1 MLVFGSAFIFVTTL
15 IKTIIEWENNNMMM
29 FLFCVAALIA
39 GYFIYG
45 TFVEKVFGIKENRTT
60 PAFSKRDGVDYV
72 PMSKKKIYLVQLL
85 NIAGVGPIF
94 GPIMG
99 ALYGPAAMLW
109 IVLGCIFAGA
119 VHDYFSGMLSIRNG
133 GASVPSITGRYLGKG
148 AKHFMNVFAIVLLLL
163 VGVVFVSAPA
173 SMITNL
179 VNEQTSTTVSMG
191 AMVAIIFAYYILAT
205 IVPIDKII
213 GRFYP
218 FFGALLIFMSVGLI
232 GAIGFSSRHSILADY
247 QFSDMFTNMNP
258 NNLPLWPALFITIAC
273 GAVSGFH
280 ATQSPLMARC
290 LENERNGRFV
300 FFGAMIGEG
309 VIALIWCA
317 IALSF
322 FGSMG
327 SLGDAVA
334 DGGPGNVVY
343 TSSFG
348 LLGTFGGIIAFLGVV
363 ILPIT
368 SGDTAFRSSR
378 LILAEYFNMEQK
390 TLKSRL
396 LMAMPLF
403 IVGGVLTQVDFAVI
417 WRYFGFANQ
426 MTAVMML
433 WTASAYLLRFNKLHW
448 ISTIPAMFMTAV
460 CTTFILNNSTL
471 GFGLPMQLSTIIGIV
486 VMLLVTGYVIKIS
499 KGKGDP
505 ELDQI
510 EEDKLNIKPTK
521 AKIV

>member
-1 MLVFGSAFIFVTTL
+1 MLLGADLLYSLNFQTTL
-15 IKTIIEWENNNMMM
+15 SRTIIMMM

-45 TFVEKVFGIKENRTT
+45 TFVEKVFGINEQRTT
-60 PAFSKRDGVDYV
+60 PAFSKQDGVDYV
-72 PMSKKKIYLVQLL
+72 PMSNKKVYLVQLL

-133 GASVPSITGRYLGKG
+133 GASVPSLTGRYLGNN
-148 AKHFMNVFAIVLLLL
+148 AKHFMNIFALVLLLL

-173 SMITNL
+173 GMITNL
-179 VNEQTSTTVSMG
+179 VNEQTDTTVSMG
-191 AMVAIIFAYYILAT
+191 LMVAIIFAYYIVAT

-218 FFGALLIFMSVGLI
+218 LFGALLIFMSVGLI
-232 GAIGFSSRHSILADY
+232 AAVAFSSDHAILAGY
-247 QFSDMFTNMNP
+247 KFSDMFTNMNP
-258 NNLPLWPALFITIAC
+258 NDLPLWPALFITIAC
-273 GAVSGFH
+273 GAISGFH

-290 LENERNGRFV
+290 LENEKNGRFV

-317 IALSF
+317 VALSF
-322 FGSMG
+322 FGSMDA
-327 SLGDAVA
+327 LQEAVA
-334 DGGPGNVVY
+334 NGGPGNVVY
-343 TSSFG
+343 SASFG
-348 LLGTFGGIIAFLGVV
+348 LLGVFGGILAFLGVV

-378 LILAEYFNMEQK
+378 LILAEYFKMEQK

-396 LMAMPLF
+396 FMAMPLF
-403 IVGGVLTQVDFAVI
+403 VIGAILTQVDFAII

-426 MTAVMML
+426 TTAVMML
-433 WTASAYLLRFNKLHW
+433 WTASAYLLRFNKFHW
-448 ISTIPAMFMTAV
+448 ISTIPAIFMTAV
-460 CTTFILNNSTL
+460 CITFILNNNTL
-471 GFGLPMQLSTIIGIV
+471 GFGMGMQISTIIGIV
-486 VMLLVTGYVIKIS
+486 ASLLITGYVIKTS

-505 ELDQI
+505 EFDQA
-510 EEDKLNIKPTK
+510 EEDKLVNYTESRD
-521 AKIV
+521 